1 MFFDN
6 VIGPKKIFCDCVTED
21 DLEMLVEF
29 IAVTD
34 VVECNV
40 LFKKFDTRGE
50 VAFSVVKSIG
60 CRWCVVRMPAVSNDS
75 MADGSGISVN
85 LLLSK
90 CKKTIYIREEK
101 KQFYKWTKMSPGYE
115 LGRSCDQVIW
125 NSDCL
130 WVSNHILTKSIMAI
144 CFNFVVYYFNL
155 NFKPTIKRYGYNNS
169 SMCIIN
175 RQKESP

>member
-60 CRWCVVRMPAVSNDS
+60 CR
-75 MADGSGISVN
+75 
-85 LLLSK
+85 
-90 CKKTIYIREEK
+90 
-101 KQFYKWTKMSPGYE
+101 
-115 LGRSCDQVIW
+115 
-125 NSDCL
+125 
-130 WVSNHILTKSIMAI
+130 
-144 CFNFVVYYFNL
+144 
-155 NFKPTIKRYGYNNS
+155 
-169 SMCIIN
+169 
-175 RQKESP
+175 